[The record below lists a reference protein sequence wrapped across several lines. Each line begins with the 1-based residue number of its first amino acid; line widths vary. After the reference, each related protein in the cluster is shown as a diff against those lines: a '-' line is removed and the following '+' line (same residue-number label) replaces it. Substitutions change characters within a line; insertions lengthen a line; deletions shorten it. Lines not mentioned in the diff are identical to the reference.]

1 MAALPSTEKLIGT
14 YQQVA
19 IYYGALEKLAAKYQ
33 TEDKGRCALA
43 AVGLTVRFL
52 QRLKVSRH
60 VLAPLLE
67 ASNIIRRDIGASTR
81 AEQRRVMDIFEAAV
95 VSLHMEEESIK
106 LTDALKRVHGRDAD
120 AAKRLKFFRNNMKK
134 GKSKG
139 AQETH
144 KNYLLVKRELR
155 KRYPTDTAKSALRD
169 WNTFGGKK
177 G

>member
-1 MAALPSTEKLIGT
+1 
-14 YQQVA
+14 
-19 IYYGALEKLAAKYQ
+19 
-33 TEDKGRCALA
+33 
-43 AVGLTVRFL
+43 
-52 QRLKVSRH
+52 VSRH
-60 VLAPLLE
+60 MLAPLLE

-95 VSLHMEEESIK
+95 VSLHMEEESVR

-155 KRYPTDTAKSALRD
+155 KRYPTETAKSALRD
-169 WNTFGGKK
+169 WNAFGGKK